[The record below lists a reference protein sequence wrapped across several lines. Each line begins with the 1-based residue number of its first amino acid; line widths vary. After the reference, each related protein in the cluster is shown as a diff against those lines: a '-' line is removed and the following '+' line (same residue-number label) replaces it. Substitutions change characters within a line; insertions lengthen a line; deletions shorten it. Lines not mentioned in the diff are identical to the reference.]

1 MPFTIIRNDITKMD
15 VDAIVN
21 PANTSLIMGGGA
33 CGAIYKAA
41 GEKKLSEVTNQ
52 MGPINTSQAVITD
65 GFDLKA
71 RHIIHVAGPIY
82 QDGHQNEAQLL
93 KDSYLN
99 SLKLA
104 NQQGLRSIAFPLIS
118 SGIYGYPKEEALQI
132 AQETILEYLE
142 DYELDVFLVLFDQEA
157 FDVVKQLK
165 QDIQSYIDQHYVES
179 ISDLYVARS
188 KNVMM
193 DYQMNREVLSTPL
206 EDPRFSLD
214 ISFSEALFR
223 LIDNLNLEDTTVYKR
238 SQLSRKLFSKL
249 KNKDYRPSK
258 KTILALCM
266 GMRLDLEQTED
277 LLDKAGFSLSN
288 SQLLDVIVS
297 YFIENKNYDIFELN
311 EILYEYDQPL
321 LGS

>member
-71 RHIIHVAGPIY
+71 RHIIHVAGPVY

-165 QDIQSYIDQHYVES
+165 QDIQSYIDQHYVEN
-179 ISDLYVARS
+179 ITDLYRARS

-266 GMRLDLEQTED
+266 GMRLDLEQAED